1 MKSVET
7 TEQGNE
13 SRFRANPVRSVLASA
28 WLGLY
33 HDMSWTY
40 PPATLL
46 LRTIGPLASA
56 MSVSIIYWLGSTQSG
71 GFNPSR
77 LAFVL
82 VGAAMYTHI
91 AAYAYE
97 PTQAVA
103 EGKNLLVFAHVYI
116 AGRSSSV
123 YLAGRTLASFM
134 ISFVTT
140 MVALTAALFLL
151 EAAFRSDIPL
161 VVTPASVLMLA
172 LAIVLNFPAS
182 LGLGYLLGAY
192 SLYASKFEWALPSYI
207 SGLLMVFSGAL
218 FSPSIL
224 PWPLSVLANAL
235 PYTQFISAARDA
247 IIFGLPWAYGTA
259 LAYSVTGGLVFFVV
273 GFLIYAVSENRARR
287 DGVIDRRL
295 A

>member
-1 MKSVET
+1 MEPMGKDAESVP
-7 TEQGNE
+7 
-13 SRFRANPVRSVLASA
+13 RDRASPLRSVLASA

-40 PPATLL
+40 PPLTMA
-46 LRTIGPLASA
+46 LRTIGPLASVI
-56 MSVSIIYWLGSTQSG
+56 SVSIIYWLGSTQAGS
-71 GFNPSR
+71 FDPSR

-91 AAYAYE
+91 AAYAYA

-103 EGKNLLVFAHVYI
+103 EGKNLGVFPHIYI
-116 AGRSSSV
+116 AERSSAL
-123 YLAGRTLASFM
+123 YLAGRTLASFL
-134 ISFVTT
+134 ISFAST
-140 MVALTAALFLL
+140 MIALVVAGLVLGEIFH
-151 EAAFRSDIPL
+151 SVIPL
-161 VVTPASVLMLA
+161 VVTPASVLMLGAA
-172 LAIVLNFPAS
+172 LVLNIPAS

-192 SLYASKFEWALPSYI
+192 SLFASKFEWALPSYI

-224 PWPLSVLANAL
+224 PWPMGLLANAL

-247 IIFGLPWAYGTA
+247 VIYGLPWAYGKA
-259 LAYSVTGGLVFFVV
+259 LGFSVTGGAVFLLSGYLV
-273 GFLIYAVSENRARR
+273 YAASEKKARR